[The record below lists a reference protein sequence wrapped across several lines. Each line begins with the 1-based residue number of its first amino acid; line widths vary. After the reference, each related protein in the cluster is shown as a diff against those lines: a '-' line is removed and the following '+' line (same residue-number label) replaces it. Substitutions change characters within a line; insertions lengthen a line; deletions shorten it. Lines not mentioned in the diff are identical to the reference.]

1 MADDF
6 KKDSNPKDNI
16 GSTKPPIHN
25 VPLSVVAEIG
35 LALAEGSHKY
45 GGYNWRVIGVRA
57 SVYWDATFRHIKAW
71 WEGED
76 TDPDSQLSHIT
87 KAISALVVLRD
98 AMIQDNWNDDRPP
111 RSKQTPAMVSEQ
123 YKQMLERLKSL
134 QPDPV
139 EGYTQK
145 GIDDAK

>member
-1 MADDF
+1 LDLTV
-6 KKDSNPKDNI
+6 S
-16 GSTKPPIHN
+16 GSPQASIQVSTI
-25 VPLSVVAEIG
+25 S
-35 LALAEGSHKY
+35 LALVFPVCSIFTLTA
-45 GGYNWRVIGVRA
+45 
-57 SVYWDATFRHIKAW
+57 F

-87 KAISALVVLRD
+87 KAISALIVLRD
-98 AMIQDNWNDDRPP
+98 AMIQNNWTDDRPP